1 MLGNKH
7 PKKLDE
13 CQKSDNGD
21 CKIKHHYKHQHLK
34 TTYHNVSALMDEF
47 MFHIYSPVLS
57 VHVVSENVGFKPQ
70 VLTQSTGKVKR
81 ATPEGAAKNIE
92 PIGRK
97 DIQ

>member
-1 MLGNKH
+1 
-7 PKKLDE
+7 
-13 CQKSDNGD
+13 
-21 CKIKHHYKHQHLK
+21 
-34 TTYHNVSALMDEF
+34 
-47 MFHIYSPVLS
+47 MFHICSPVLS